1 MAVAQTSP
9 GQAVSIE
16 AVVAGQRGIAE
27 TGLGLAVDEAG
38 AESSLQ
44 ACLCISILTSIERT
58 TRGRTEVIRGILKAV
73 KDAI

>member
-9 GQAVSIE
+9 GQAVSVE
-16 AVVAGQRGIAE
+16 AVIAGQCGIAE
-27 TGLGLAVDEAG
+27 TGLGLAVHEAG

-44 ACLCISILTSIERT
+44 ACLRVSIVTSIER